1 MRVECYIVNFE
12 RFRLRPIADIFFPPL
27 PCFGE
32 PNQAGARQPVRQ
44 DSRGTPD
51 GRRCHISVDLNY
63 PLTRYIYRPLSVP
76 LASVLARTFMTP
88 LQLTWISAV
97 LTVGGGVLFGFGEYI
112 AGVLMTLAGQIAD
125 CADGDLARM
134 TKRTSRTGAFL
145 DSVLDRWTD
154 AALIVGLGLSAPN
167 RYGTA
172 AAFALIGSFL
182 TSYARARAQ
191 SLGGDCPEG
200 IATRDMRLLL
210 IMLGAL
216 FDFILAG
223 LWAVAVLGFVTSV
236 HRMVMAV
243 KDLHKFDMRDRIR
256 DRVVGAVDNEEA

>member
-1 MRVECYIVNFE
+1 VLETE
-12 RFRLRPIADIFFPPL
+12 GGGL
-27 PCFGE
+27 
-32 PNQAGARQPVRQ
+32 
-44 DSRGTPD
+44 
-51 GRRCHISVDLNY
+51 ISVDLNY
-63 PLTRYIYRPLSVP
+63 PLTRYIYRPVSVP
-76 LASVLARTFMTP
+76 LASLLSRTFMTP
-88 LQLTWISAV
+88 VQLTWISAV
-97 LTVGGGVLFGFGEYI
+97 LTVGGGVLFGFEQYI
-112 AGVLMTLAGQIAD
+112 AGVGLTLAGQIAD

-154 AALIVGLGLSAPN
+154 AALIVGLGLSDPE
-167 RYGTA
+167 RYGIA
-172 AAFALIGSFL
+172 AGFALIGSFL

-200 IATRDMRLLL
+200 IATRDTRLLL

-216 FDFILAG
+216 FGFILPA
-223 LWAVAVLGFVTSV
+223 LWAVAILGFLTSI

-256 DRVVGAVDNEEA
+256 DSMVDGVDTEEP

>member
-1 MRVECYIVNFE
+1 
-12 RFRLRPIADIFFPPL
+12 
-27 PCFGE
+27 
-32 PNQAGARQPVRQ
+32 
-44 DSRGTPD
+44 
-51 GRRCHISVDLNY
+51 
-63 PLTRYIYRPLSVP
+63 
-76 LASVLARTFMTP
+76 MTP
-88 LQLTWISAV
+88 VQLTWISAV
-97 LTVGGGVLFGFGEYI
+97 LTVAGGVLFGFGLYI

-154 AALIVGLGLSAPN
+154 AALIVGLGLSDPE
-167 RYGTA
+167 RFGTA

-200 IATRDMRLLL
+200 IATRDTRLLL

-216 FDFILAG
+216 TGLILPA
-223 LWAVAVLGFVTSV
+223 LWAVAGLGFLTSI
-236 HRMVMAV
+236 HRMIMAV

-256 DRVVGAVDNEEA
+256 DQVVEAVDQEEG